1 MTEKH
6 SPQDDGKILGDINP
20 QPGTKDTLPR
30 ARRLSS
36 EVDWN
41 DEAGK
46 DEAEKREDHSSGS
59 RDVGQSTEGTG
70 GGTRNYRPAGT
81 TGSDIG
87 NRPE

>member
-1 MTEKH
+1 MKEKH
-6 SPQDDGKILGDINP
+6 TPQDDGKILGDINP
-20 QPGTKDTLPR
+20 KPGTKDTLPS
-30 ARRLSS
+30 RRPGS
-36 EVDWN
+36 EVDW
-41 DEAGK
+41 DEEAGQ
-46 DEAEKREDHSSGS
+46 DEAEKRRDHSSGS

>member
-1 MTEKH
+1 MKEKH

-36 EVDWN
+36 EVDWD
-41 DEAGK
+41 DEEGK
-46 DEAEKREDHSSGS
+46 EAAEKRDHPAGS